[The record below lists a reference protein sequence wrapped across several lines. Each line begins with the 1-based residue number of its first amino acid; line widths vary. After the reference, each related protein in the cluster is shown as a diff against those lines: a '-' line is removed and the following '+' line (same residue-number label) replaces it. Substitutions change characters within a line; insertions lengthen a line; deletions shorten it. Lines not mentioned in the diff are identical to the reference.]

1 VKRAI
6 SIILQ
11 MLEFDMPIL
20 NVSVTLTA
28 EVSRQGKENLET
40 LPESQFNRVWFL
52 FPLFCCLF
60 FSLICIFFIDLVIT
74 IVLDKGG

>member
-1 VKRAI
+1 MKHAV

-28 EVSRQGKENLET
+28 EVSRHGKENLET
-40 LPESQFNRVWFL
+40 LPESQFNRVWIF
-52 FPLFCCLF
+52 FPNFYCLF
-60 FSLICIFFIDLVIT
+60 FL
-74 IVLDKGG
+74 